1 MIINIKQKL
10 IEILPEQVPEGFIN
24 FVNSL
29 KDEDCIITVSTND
42 TQTTTTESFDV
53 VNEIYQIIVDIYLN
67 FLRLNNLSEAERKK
81 IETIVDNLR
90 NSTMKVVNSFNE
102 QIVNL
107 KNRLNVLE
115 NEVNTIKSKQIEMKR
130 LNIIAEILGPL
141 KKKIF
146 HEMLNGSSPIPSYY
160 YDVNILKC
168 LSELNKNDIASAN
181 IYINIYRMDNDFNQ
195 ETLNLFKHLLITLSF
210 ELGIDY
216 GILLSLLKEEEKRNF
231 DEHSIIS
238 DFIKDSLRT
247 NDTRLTSLI
256 RQHGLIHSF
265 NLSEMHLMNILFTK
279 YFGDVAHRN

>member
-1 MIINIKQKL
+1 M
-10 IEILPEQVPEGFIN
+10 
-24 FVNSL
+24 
-29 KDEDCIITVSTND
+29 
-42 TQTTTTESFDV
+42 
-53 VNEIYQIIVDIYLN
+53 
-67 FLRLNNLSEAERKK
+67 
-81 IETIVDNLR
+81 
-90 NSTMKVVNSFNE
+90 
-102 QIVNL
+102 
-107 KNRLNVLE
+107 
-115 NEVNTIKSKQIEMKR
+115 EMKR

-146 HEMLNGSSPIPSYY
+146 REMLNGSSPIPSYY
-160 YDVNILKC
+160 YDVNILKY

-216 GILLSLLKEEEKRNF
+216 GILLSLLEEEEKRNF

-265 NLSEMHLMNILFTK
+265 NLSEMHLMDILFTK